1 MGSPRVGS
9 NPTGVVLQ
17 SGHTRLCVCRAR
29 ASSDAPATKRRP
41 PSRRALLFRPV
52 PDVDMGL
59 AGVKRN
65 SAERSDDPPAT
76 KARPSQPTPPTGSRV
91 GGDVSPTL
99 PSRPVFQ
106 PSGPK
111 FFRMD
116 TPPDDEYDPEATSSG
131 PPPLPIT
138 DDGPSASMP
147 APKPADK
154 PEFQPSQPAATAD
167 EESDAD
173 DGEDDT
179 VPYSTGSDRT
189 VPYESDQSLISDLYV
204 DELSWTFL
212 TQEQKLCSNT
222 ASFSVPRYITGLPVD
237 VLQPVD
243 VLHTH
248 SPGDLAWLTS
258 HQYHALKA
266 NVRRQKKRAYGDLS
280 AEYSGQPAQKNLQAS
295 TVPSSFRG
303 FAVARLAQSVE
314 RKALNLVVVGSSPTV
329 GVSSQ
334 KRGRVGNA
342 LELCFVGEKAR
353 SHQRVNDEARPA
365 AYAW

>member
-1 MGSPRVGS
+1 MPLPDEPPPALVPDIDMPPGEPDVPLDPCDFPPGPPDDPRPSGLPYDDPMDPPLTLSDHPRLPGHSVSDSPPDGPVVPVLPHAPVTPGILVP
-9 NPTGVVLQ
+9 PT
-17 SGHTRLCVCRAR
+17 
-29 ASSDAPATKRRP
+29 
-41 PSRRALLFRPV
+41 V

-59 AGVKRN
+59 GGVKRI
-65 SAERSDDPPAT
+65 SAEPSEDPPAT
-76 KARPSQPTPPTGSRV
+76 KARPSQPTPPTGSRL

-99 PSRPVFQ
+99 PSRPAFQ

-138 DDGPSASMP
+138 DDGPSSASMP

-173 DGEDDT
+173 VGEDDT

-189 VPYESDQSLISDLYV
+189 IPYESDQSLISDLYV

-222 ASFSVPRYITGLPVD
+222 SSFSVPRYITGLPVD
-237 VLQPVD
+237 VL
-243 VLHTH
+243 HTD
-248 SPGDLAWLTS
+248 SPGNLAWLTS
-258 HQYHALKA
+258 HQAFKA

-280 AEYSGQPAQKNLQAS
+280 AEYSGI
-295 TVPSSFRG
+295 TEED
-303 FAVARLAQSVE
+303 E
-314 RKALNLVVVGSSPTV
+314 R
-329 GVSSQ
+329 
-334 KRGRVGNA
+334 
-342 LELCFVGEKAR
+342 F
-353 SHQRVNDEARPA
+353 
-365 AYAW
+365 